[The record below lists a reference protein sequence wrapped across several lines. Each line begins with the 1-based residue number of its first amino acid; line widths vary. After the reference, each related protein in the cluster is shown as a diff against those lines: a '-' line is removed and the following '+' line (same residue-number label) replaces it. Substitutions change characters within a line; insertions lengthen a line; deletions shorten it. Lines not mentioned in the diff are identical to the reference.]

1 MLGKHLVR
9 LSSLL
14 AIAGVAGACS
24 SGTAPQIR
32 RCTAADAAVTL
43 SVGQYVSIDPG
54 SGSGCAVFPATAA
67 LAAEYLIV
75 PQLTSGIPGQTAG
88 FRVNGDTILPAPSAP
103 IQPSAQLGI
112 AEQFHM
118 FLRLGDEHRS
128 WGFAPE
134 PGAGGARLQPSATAS

>member
-32 RCTAADAAVTL
+32 RCTAADAGVAL
-43 SVGQYVSIDPG
+43 SVGEYVSVDPGPG
-54 SGSGCAVFPATAA
+54 SGCSVFPTTAA

-75 PQLTSGIPGQTAG
+75 PQLTSGTPGRPSWFPLNRG
-88 FRVNGDTILPAPSAP
+88 TILPAAAAP
-103 IQPSAQLGI
+103 
-112 AEQFHM
+112 F
-118 FLRLGDEHRS
+118 
-128 WGFAPE
+128 
-134 PGAGGARLQPSATAS
+134 